1 MKRRFKSIK
10 NRIMVFF
17 IGVAVFQIA
26 AMALFAVFHLRP
38 SLTKMYEEHLEKFT
52 ESAFWEVTSAK
63 MKIENYT
70 VNMIGDSDIQ
80 EFLESADNSSRNYV
94 PSMTAEMRNRI
105 LSYTDYDSAIRS
117 IYLIDNFGRM
127 YSNLS
132 HKAISGYL
140 ESKEELRKRSDASAV
155 WFTDFNDSSIVVYR
169 IVNNNTTDLKRKIGA
184 ICMVIDKSLFVD
196 RIQQLLLEDTQ
207 NYRLE
212 SADGNFRI
220 SSAADR
226 DTFSA
231 EKYIISSYDN
241 RIWRLETWI
250 DKDEAY
256 ASIYLI
262 FKILTLELMV
272 LLVISICMVIY
283 LSGRITRPISDI
295 RNAMKQIGKGN
306 MEAEVPVSG
315 EDEIGQLAATMNRM
329 SKKIGELVE
338 RIRREETN
346 QRLLELKAM
355 QYQIN
360 PHFLY
365 NTLDSIS
372 MFARKNHDE
381 QCEELVIALSDFFRI
396 SLSHGQEFVTVE
408 KEVKYAECYLEIQN
422 IRFPEQITWDV
433 TVEEELK
440 EIKIMKFILQPLV
453 ENSIYHG
460 IRDAGRK
467 GHIQISAYQDANGLI
482 LCVQDDG
489 IGMLPEELTELM
501 VDLESEEIR
510 EKDIHEGGFGL
521 KNVHQ
526 RLKLMYGEN
535 SGLQI
540 KSEWEEGTCITIYIP
555 YKSGFSRQALDLSM
569 DGDAS

>member
-501 VDLESEEIR
+501 ADLESEEIR

>member
-212 SADGNFRI
+212 SADGNLRI

-501 VDLESEEIR
+501 ADLESEEIR

>member
-10 NRIMVFF
+10 NRIMFFF

-140 ESKEELRKRSDASAV
+140 ESKEELRERSDASAV
-155 WFTDFNDSSIVVYR
+155 WFTDFDDSSIVVYR

-501 VDLESEEIR
+501 ADLESEEIR

>member
-295 RNAMKQIGKGN
+295 RNAMKQVGKGN

-501 VDLESEEIR
+501 ADLESEEIR

>member
-501 VDLESEEIR
+501 ADLESEEIR

-555 YKSGFSRQALDLSM
+555 YKSGFSNGL
-569 DGDAS
+569 

>member
-555 YKSGFSRQALDLSM
+555 YKSGFSRQALDLST

>member
-1 MKRRFKSIK
+1 
-10 NRIMVFF
+10 
-17 IGVAVFQIA
+17 
-26 AMALFAVFHLRP
+26 
-38 SLTKMYEEHLEKFT
+38 
-52 ESAFWEVTSAK
+52 
-63 MKIENYT
+63 
-70 VNMIGDSDIQ
+70 
-80 EFLESADNSSRNYV
+80 
-94 PSMTAEMRNRI
+94 
-105 LSYTDYDSAIRS
+105 
-117 IYLIDNFGRM
+117 
-127 YSNLS
+127 
-132 HKAISGYL
+132 
-140 ESKEELRKRSDASAV
+140 
-155 WFTDFNDSSIVVYR
+155 
-169 IVNNNTTDLKRKIGA
+169 
-184 ICMVIDKSLFVD
+184 
-196 RIQQLLLEDTQ
+196 
-207 NYRLE
+207 
-212 SADGNFRI
+212 
-220 SSAADR
+220 
-226 DTFSA
+226 
-231 EKYIISSYDN
+231 
-241 RIWRLETWI
+241 
-250 DKDEAY
+250 
-256 ASIYLI
+256 
-262 FKILTLELMV
+262 
-272 LLVISICMVIY
+272 MVIY

-501 VDLESEEIR
+501 ADLESEEIR

>member
-26 AMALFAVFHLRP
+26 AMALFAFFHLRP

-80 EFLESADNSSRNYV
+80 DFLESADNSSRNYV

-184 ICMVIDKSLFVD
+184 ICMVIDKSLFAD

-262 FKILTLELMV
+262 FKILALELMV

-408 KEVKYAECYLEIQN
+408 KEVEYAECYLEIQN

-433 TVEEELK
+433 TVEDGLK

-460 IRDAGRK
+460 IREAGRK

-501 VDLESEEIR
+501 ADLESEEIR

-555 YKSGFSRQALDLSM
+555 YKSGFS
-569 DGDAS
+569 DGL

>member
-140 ESKEELRKRSDASAV
+140 ESKEELRERSDASAV
-155 WFTDFNDSSIVVYR
+155 WFTDFDDSSIVVYR

-501 VDLESEEIR
+501 ADLESEEIR

>member
-80 EFLESADNSSRNYV
+80 DFLESADNSSRNYV

-184 ICMVIDKSLFVD
+184 ICMVIDKSLFAD

-262 FKILTLELMV
+262 FKILALELMV

-346 QRLLELKAM
+346 PRLLELKAM

-408 KEVKYAECYLEIQN
+408 KEVEYAECYLEIQN

-433 TVEEELK
+433 TVEDGLK

-467 GHIQISAYQDANGLI
+467 GHIQISAYQDAGGLV

-501 VDLESEEIR
+501 ADLESEEIR

-555 YKSGFSRQALDLSM
+555 YKSGFS
-569 DGDAS
+569 DGL

>member
-1 MKRRFKSIK
+1 
-10 NRIMVFF
+10 
-17 IGVAVFQIA
+17 
-26 AMALFAVFHLRP
+26 MALFAVFHLRP

-501 VDLESEEIR
+501 ADLESEEIR

>member
-1 MKRRFKSIK
+1 M
-10 NRIMVFF
+10 
-17 IGVAVFQIA
+17 
-26 AMALFAVFHLRP
+26 
-38 SLTKMYEEHLEKFT
+38 
-52 ESAFWEVTSAK
+52 
-63 MKIENYT
+63 
-70 VNMIGDSDIQ
+70 
-80 EFLESADNSSRNYV
+80 
-94 PSMTAEMRNRI
+94 
-105 LSYTDYDSAIRS
+105 
-117 IYLIDNFGRM
+117 
-127 YSNLS
+127 
-132 HKAISGYL
+132 
-140 ESKEELRKRSDASAV
+140 
-155 WFTDFNDSSIVVYR
+155 YR

-501 VDLESEEIR
+501 ADLESEEIR

>member
-26 AMALFAVFHLRP
+26 AMASFAVFHLRP
-38 SLTKMYEEHLEKFT
+38 SLTRMYEEHLEKFT

-63 MKIENYT
+63 MKMENYT

-80 EFLESADNSSRNYV
+80 EFLESADNSSQNYI

-117 IYLIDNFGRM
+117 IYLIDNFGRI

-132 HKAISGYL
+132 HNAISGYL
-140 ESKEELRKRSDASAV
+140 ESKEELKGRSDATAV
-155 WFTDFNDSSIVVYR
+155 WFTDFSDSSIVVYR

-184 ICMVIDKSLFVD
+184 VCMVIDKSLFAD
-196 RIQQLLLEDTQ
+196 RIGQFLLEDTQ

-220 SSAADR
+220 SSARDR
-226 DTFSA
+226 DTISDK
-231 EKYIISSYDN
+231 KYIISTQDN
-241 RIWRLETWI
+241 GVWRMETWI
-250 DKDEAY
+250 DKNEAY

-262 FKILTLELMV
+262 FKILSLELMV
-272 LLVISICMVIY
+272 LLVISVCMVIY
-283 LSGRITRPISDI
+283 LSVRISRPISDI
-295 RNAMKQIGKGN
+295 RNAMRQVGKGN
-306 MEAEVPVSG
+306 MQAEVPVSS

-338 RIRREETN
+338 KIRREESN

-372 MFARKNHDE
+372 MSARKNHDE

-396 SLSHGQEFVTVE
+396 SLSHGQEFVTLETEVE
-408 KEVKYAECYLEIQN
+408 YAVCYLEIQN
-422 IRFPEQITWDV
+422 IRFPEQITWDLS
-433 TVEEELK
+433 VEEQMK
-440 EIKIMKFILQPLV
+440 AVKIMKFILQPLV

-460 IRDAGRK
+460 IRDAGRS
-467 GHIQISAYQDANGLI
+467 GHIQISAFQEADGLI
-482 LCVQDDG
+482 LCVEDDG

-501 VDLESEEIR
+501 KELESEEIR

-526 RLKLMYGEN
+526 RLKLMYGEK

-540 KSEWEEGTCITIYIP
+540 SSEWEEGTCIKIYIP
-555 YKSGFSRQALDLSM
+555 DPQR
-569 DGDAS
+569 

>member
-1 MKRRFKSIK
+1 
-10 NRIMVFF
+10 MVFF

-80 EFLESADNSSRNYV
+80 EFLESADNSSRIMCLIN
-94 PSMTAEMRNRI
+94 SQMRNRI

-140 ESKEELRKRSDASAV
+140 ESKEELRERSDASAV
-155 WFTDFNDSSIVVYR
+155 WFTDFDDSSIVVYR

-207 NYRLE
+207 NYSCWKARTAI
-212 SADGNFRI
+212 SRI

-231 EKYIISSYDN
+231 EKYIISSQDN

-250 DKDEAY
+250 NKDEAY

-262 FKILTLELMV
+262 FKILALELMV
-272 LLVISICMVIY
+272 LLVISVCMVIY

-295 RNAMKQIGKGN
+295 RSAMKQIGKGN

-396 SLSHGQEFVTVE
+396 SLSHGQEFVTLE
-408 KEVKYAECYLEIQN
+408 KEVEYAECYLEIQN

-433 TVEEELK
+433 TVEEGLK
-440 EIKIMKFILQPLV
+440 EIKIMKFILRAP
-453 ENSIYHG
+453 
-460 IRDAGRK
+460 GRK
-467 GHIQISAYQDANGLI
+467 QHLPRYPGCRPKRAYTDIRISGCRRPGLM
-482 LCVQDDG
+482 C
-489 IGMLPEELTELM
+489 
-501 VDLESEEIR
+501 
-510 EKDIHEGGFGL
+510 
-521 KNVHQ
+521 
-526 RLKLMYGEN
+526 
-535 SGLQI
+535 SG
-540 KSEWEEGTCITIYIP
+540 
-555 YKSGFSRQALDLSM
+555 
-569 DGDAS
+569 

>member
-460 IRDAGRK
+460 IRDAGQKRTYTD
-467 GHIQISAYQDANGLI
+467 IRISG
-482 LCVQDDG
+482 C
-489 IGMLPEELTELM
+489 
-501 VDLESEEIR
+501 
-510 EKDIHEGGFGL
+510 K
-521 KNVHQ
+521 
-526 RLKLMYGEN
+526 RLDPVC
-535 SGLQI
+535 SG
-540 KSEWEEGTCITIYIP
+540 
-555 YKSGFSRQALDLSM
+555 
-569 DGDAS
+569 

>member
-52 ESAFWEVTSAK
+52 ESAFWEINSAK

-80 EFLESADNSSRNYV
+80 EFLKSADYSSQNYV

-117 IYLIDNFGRM
+117 IYLIDNYGRM

-132 HKAISGYL
+132 HNAVSGYL
-140 ESKEELRKRSDASAV
+140 ESKEDLKGRKDASAV

-169 IVNNNTTDLKRKIGA
+169 IVNNNTTDLTQKIGA
-184 ICMVIDKSLFVD
+184 VCMVIDKSLFVD
-196 RIQQLLLEDTQ
+196 RIGQFLLEDTQ

-212 SADGNFRI
+212 SADGNFRL
-220 SSAADR
+220 SSVGDG
-226 DTFSA
+226 DTLSDK
-231 EKYIISSYDN
+231 KYIISSRDN
-241 RIWRLETWI
+241 GIWRLKTWI
-250 DKDEAY
+250 DKNEAY

-262 FKILTLELMV
+262 FKILSLELMV
-272 LLVISICMVIY
+272 LLVISVCMVIY
-283 LSGRITRPISDI
+283 LSGRITKPISDI
-295 RNAMKQIGKGN
+295 RNAMKQVGKGN
-306 MEAEVPVSG
+306 MHSEVPVSG
-315 EDEIGQLAATMNRM
+315 EDEIGQLAETMNRM

-338 RIRREETN
+338 KIRREETN

-372 MFARKNHDE
+372 MFARKNHDV
-381 QCEELVIALSDFFRI
+381 QSEELVIALSDFFRI
-396 SLSHGQEFVTVE
+396 SLSHGQEFVTLE
-408 KEVKYAECYLEIQN
+408 KEAEYAVCYLEIQN
-422 IRFPEQITWDV
+422 IRFPDQITWNVSVD
-433 TVEEELK
+433 EKLK
-440 EIKIMKFILQPLV
+440 DIKIMKFILQPLV

-467 GHIQISAYQDANGLI
+467 GHIQISAYQECDGLV
-482 LCVQDDG
+482 LCVEDDG
-489 IGMLPEELTELM
+489 TGMLPEELNELM
-501 VDLESEEIR
+501 KELESEEIR

-526 RLKLMYGEN
+526 RLKLMYGEK

-540 KSEWEEGTCITIYIP
+540 ESEWEEGTRIQIFIP
-555 YKSGFSRQALDLSM
+555 LRCKSGEKV
-569 DGDAS
+569 

>member
-1 MKRRFKSIK
+1 
-10 NRIMVFF
+10 MVFF

-207 NYRLE
+207 NYCLE

-501 VDLESEEIR
+501 ADLESEEIR

>member
-10 NRIMVFF
+10 NRVMVFF

-501 VDLESEEIR
+501 ADLESEEIR

>member
-140 ESKEELRKRSDASAV
+140 ESKEELRERSDASAV
-155 WFTDFNDSSIVVYR
+155 WFTDFDDSSIVVYR

-207 NYRLE
+207 NYCLE

-226 DTFSA
+226 GTFSA
-231 EKYIISSYDN
+231 EKYIISSHDN

-250 DKDEAY
+250 NKDEAY

-262 FKILTLELMV
+262 FKILALELMV
-272 LLVISICMVIY
+272 LLVISVCMVIY

-295 RNAMKQIGKGN
+295 RSAMKQIGKGN

-396 SLSHGQEFVTVE
+396 SLSHGQEFVTLE
-408 KEVKYAECYLEIQN
+408 KEVEYAECYLEIQN

-433 TVEEELK
+433 TVEEGLK

-467 GHIQISAYQDANGLI
+467 GHIQISAYRDAGGLV
-482 LCVQDDG
+482 LCVRDDG
-489 IGMLPEELTELM
+489 IGMLPQELTELM
-501 VDLESEEIR
+501 ADLESEEIR

-526 RLKLMYGEN
+526 RLKLMYGEK

-540 KSEWEEGTCITIYIP
+540 QSEWEEGTCITIYIP
-555 YKSGFSRQALDLSM
+555 SKSGISGEL
-569 DGDAS
+569 

>member
-184 ICMVIDKSLFVD
+184 ICMVIDKSLFAD

-262 FKILTLELMV
+262 FKILALELMV

-408 KEVKYAECYLEIQN
+408 KEVEYAECYLEIQN

-433 TVEEELK
+433 TVEDGLK

-460 IRDAGRK
+460 IREAGRK

-501 VDLESEEIR
+501 ADLESEEIR

-555 YKSGFSRQALDLSM
+555 YKSGFS
-569 DGDAS
+569 DGL

>member
-1 MKRRFKSIK
+1 
-10 NRIMVFF
+10 MVFF

-80 EFLESADNSSRNYV
+80 DFLESADNSSRNYV

-184 ICMVIDKSLFVD
+184 ICMVIDKSLFAD

-262 FKILTLELMV
+262 FKILALELMV

-408 KEVKYAECYLEIQN
+408 KEVEYAECYLEIQN

-433 TVEEELK
+433 TVEDGLK

-460 IRDAGRK
+460 IREAGRK

-501 VDLESEEIR
+501 ADLESEEIR

-555 YKSGFSRQALDLSM
+555 YKSGFS
-569 DGDAS
+569 DGL

>member
-1 MKRRFKSIK
+1 VKRRFKSIK

-80 EFLESADNSSRNYV
+80 DFLESADNSSRNYV

-184 ICMVIDKSLFVD
+184 ICMVIDKSLFAD

-262 FKILTLELMV
+262 FKILALELMV

-396 SLSHGQEFVTVE
+396 SLSNGQEFVTVE
-408 KEVKYAECYLEIQN
+408 KEVEYAECYLEIQN

-433 TVEEELK
+433 TVEDGLK

-467 GHIQISAYQDANGLI
+467 GHIQISAYQDAGGLV

-501 VDLESEEIR
+501 ADLESEEIR

-555 YKSGFSRQALDLSM
+555 YKSGFS
-569 DGDAS
+569 DGL

>member
-1 MKRRFKSIK
+1 
-10 NRIMVFF
+10 MVFF

-501 VDLESEEIR
+501 ADLESEEIR

>member
-80 EFLESADNSSRNYV
+80 DFLESADNSSRNYV

-184 ICMVIDKSLFVD
+184 ICMVIDKSLFAD

-262 FKILTLELMV
+262 FKILALELMV

-408 KEVKYAECYLEIQN
+408 KEVEYAECYLEIQN

-433 TVEEELK
+433 TVEDGLK

-460 IRDAGRK
+460 IREAGRK

-501 VDLESEEIR
+501 ADLESEEIR

-555 YKSGFSRQALDLSM
+555 YKSGFS
-569 DGDAS
+569 DGL

>member
-80 EFLESADNSSRNYV
+80 DFLESADNSSRNYV

-501 VDLESEEIR
+501 ADLESEEIR

-555 YKSGFSRQALDLSM
+555 YKSGFS
-569 DGDAS
+569 DGL

>member
-433 TVEEELK
+433 TVEDGLK

-460 IRDAGRK
+460 IREAGRK

-501 VDLESEEIR
+501 ADLESEEIR